1 MRQGTRLFAGVLAA
15 VVVGVVVLIAITALT
30 VALASALGWLLIG
43 RERARKR
50 TEALYRASEQTAL
63 TLQQSLLPTDLPDLP
78 SCELAIRFAPAG
90 AGDLVGPGLE
100 RSAEQLLRRPASER
114 SADALADALLD
125 EAGQPA
131 EVAWDDVAI
140 VAVRYVPPE
149 HVLDEL
155 RLTAGSAAA

>member
-15 VVVGVVVLIAITALT
+15 VVVGVVVLIALTALT

-100 RSAEQLLRRPASER
+100 RSAEQLLRRPVGR
-114 SADALADALLD
+114 
-125 EAGQPA
+125 GG
-131 EVAWDDVAI
+131 
-140 VAVRYVPPE
+140 
-149 HVLDEL
+149 
-155 RLTAGSAAA
+155 TAGRGRVGRRCDRRGALRAAGARSRRTPLDRGLRRGLGFV